1 MNAVWLLYDD
11 PDYEVNQSYA
21 RLMRER
27 GEERGLNI
35 VTVLLSE
42 IELRMDSN
50 GRPYCL
56 HRGDP
61 ACPAAILSR
70 QRSALISRHF
80 ELMGVPVFNNALV
93 CEICNDKRITYQFLA
108 GLPMPDTIFL
118 SSGQTEPS
126 SGTVYPVILKPA
138 CSHGGDRILLVH
150 NEEEWKNAAAQ
161 ILPEPALQ
169 QTVVTDAGKDL
180 RVYVLHGQI
189 LAGVMRTARSGVV
202 SNFKQGGQV
211 QLHELTQEERLLA
224 ETVIR
229 RFDQA
234 GAPLQMAGVDLL
246 YDQGHPVLGEVEDV
260 VGSRMLYQTSDLD
273 IVGLYLD
280 GLAAKLHNVND
291 KSNSL

>member
-42 IELRMDSN
+42 IELRMDSH

-108 GLPMPDTIFL
+108 GLPPTGELDKITWK
-118 SSGQTEPS
+118 
-126 SGTVYPVILKPA
+126 Y
-138 CSHGGDRILLVH
+138 LVH
-150 NEEEWKNAAAQ
+150 QFTLNTNRSW
-161 ILPEPALQ
+161 
-169 QTVVTDAGKDL
+169 KDL
-180 RVYVLHGQI
+180 
-189 LAGVMRTARSGVV
+189 
-202 SNFKQGGQV
+202 
-211 QLHELTQEERLLA
+211 
-224 ETVIR
+224 
-229 RFDQA
+229 
-234 GAPLQMAGVDLL
+234 
-246 YDQGHPVLGEVEDV
+246 
-260 VGSRMLYQTSDLD
+260 
-273 IVGLYLD
+273 
-280 GLAAKLHNVND
+280 
-291 KSNSL
+291 